1 MAIAK
6 ADGEVGKR
14 LAFHSKA
21 SERISADRFSLLTF
35 FFCVF
40 AILGQTAL
48 ILVTWE
54 KLPPKLPL
62 FYLREWGDAMLAA
75 SFMIWILPAI
85 SLLTFVLNYSLA
97 FFALRGNF
105 FLMRVLVVSSLIVCL
120 ATLYDVAKIVSLL
133 T

>member
-1 MAIAK
+1 MVSAK
-6 ADGEVGKR
+6 NEGGGKR
-14 LAFHSKA
+14 LAFHSQA

-40 AILGQTAL
+40 AILGQIAL

-62 FYLREWGDAMLAA
+62 FYLREWGNAMLAA
-75 SFMIWILPAI
+75 KFAIWILPAI
-85 SLLTFVLNYSLA
+85 SLLAFVVNYSLA

-105 FLMRVLVVSSLIVCL
+105 FLMRVLVASSFVICL
-120 ATLYDVAKIVSLL
+120 AALYDVAKIVSLL